1 MEVLW
6 FESPFLKLSP
16 TPLWVNQP
24 ELPQVASAKSLILD
38 GYQSMD
44 ETRIE
49 KMILTLS
56 SYNNRY
62 YTSATGEE
70 SAKWI
75 ANQWSHLTQNRSDA
89 EVTLF
94 EHSWAQ
100 PSVILKIKGSGNTNE
115 ALVLGGH
122 LDSIAGFSAAAERV
136 HGRR

>member
-1 MEVLW
+1 
-6 FESPFLKLSP
+6 
-16 TPLWVNQP
+16 
-24 ELPQVASAKSLILD
+24 
-38 GYQSMD
+38 MD
-44 ETRIE
+44 ETQL

-94 EHSWAQ
+94 
-100 PSVILKIKGSGNTNE
+100 VIAGRNLRYWKIKGSNE
-115 ALVLGGH
+115 
-122 LDSIAGFSAAAERV
+122 
-136 HGRR
+136 